1 MVNGITGVF
10 QFMITISVRGL
21 ARSTTENSLTDL
33 FTKFGKVHSVKLVKD
48 LFTGQCKG
56 FGEVK
61 MEGHEARNAIA
72 ALNFKDIDGST
83 IRVDVD
89 NGRGKSGKRRR

>member
-1 MVNGITGVF
+1 
-10 QFMITISVRGL
+10 MITLSVRGL
-21 ARSTTENSLTDL
+21 SQSTTEVTLTEL
-33 FTKFGKVHSVKLVKD
+33 FSQYGAVHSVKLVKD
-48 LFTGQCKG
+48 LFTGKCRG

-72 ALNFKDIDGST
+72 ALNNREFDGSV

-89 NGRGKSGKRRR
+89 KPRKGANKRRR